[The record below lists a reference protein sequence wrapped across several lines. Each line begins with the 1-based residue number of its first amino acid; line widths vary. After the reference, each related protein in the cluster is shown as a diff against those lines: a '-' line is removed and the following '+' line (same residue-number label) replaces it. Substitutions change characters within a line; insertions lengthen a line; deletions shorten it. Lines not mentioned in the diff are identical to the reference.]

1 MHYNNFRVG
10 PAADNY
16 KLNISGF
23 TGITPDDPFT
33 TYNING
39 QQFTTYDR
47 DNDVWPGNCA
57 LNGHGDESGGWWHS
71 NCNWINLNYNY
82 KHKGGWGFMRLAGK
96 WYDPIFTEMKIRPVN
111 CVIE

>member
-1 MHYNNFRVG
+1 MG
-10 PAADNY
+10 SATENY

-23 TGITPDDPFT
+23 TGNASDDPFT
-33 TYNING
+33 TYNFNG

-71 NCNWINLNYNY
+71 NCNHINLNYNY
-82 KHKGGWGFMRLAGK
+82 KHTRGWGFMKLAGK
-96 WYDPIFTEMKIRPVN
+96 WYDPIFTEMKIHYVN
-111 CVIE
+111 CAIE